1 VVSIS
6 RRAGPLVSTRL
17 PAVIDAAAVEALAG
31 RLIEVGNTVIAA
43 MDDARDRWWHLG
55 EVFDVRGAEG
65 VPHMLDHAVVDARAW
80 AAALSTAYS
89 ALVQTA
95 TWELPALKMRRDELA
110 ERIADVNARHAS
122 AEDDDADD
130 VASAGADLEQDIRR
144 FRRDVEETEEQ
155 LAQALGR
162 VTGGTEIRGSDGT
175 DVAVSNTYWGAAV
188 GAYQDGM
195 SGSGP
200 MVVGLADRLERGLGD
215 AAAERIEWLATAD
228 RTDIRSWLAA
238 HADFGSTVG
247 FVDPGTA
254 ARLYEGLAADSI
266 GGTPGAD
273 GLATWESGPLAHL
286 LAFAPAA
293 IANLNGVRAAAR
305 QPFAIATLR
314 QLLADPSL
322 SDEQFE
328 RLFALSAL
336 VDPAS
341 AAPGA
346 QQAVLLGVFLDSDGS
361 PRASIAYGDVDTADQ
376 ITTLTHGISTD
387 LGALRDWKESASAL
401 QNDLITELAQN
412 GSPARTAMVVYLE
425 WDSGDATNVWN
436 IERPDAG
443 AERLAQLLGGFQSV
457 APDAELN
464 VGAHSLGTTMTSELV
479 SANPGLVD
487 HVWFF
492 GSAGVNESAAGAI
505 REQISAGT
513 LNVHATHASDD
524 WVAPIGRWP
533 VSEHPVDPRTIPG
546 VVEFSSD
553 GGFVADYGPG
563 DGEYGERVEGHNS
576 QRSTEW
582 YYLFDGWTMD
592 PTGNPVPIMDDES
605 IGYLDPRSQ
614 SFKEFVMDLTAAAEA
629 TR

>member
-1 VVSIS
+1 MVSID
-6 RRAGPLVSTRL
+6 RAPGTLVSTQL
-17 PAVIDAAAVEALAG
+17 PTVIDAAAVEALAR
-31 RLIEVGNTVIAA
+31 RLIDAGNTVIAA

-55 EVFDVRGAEG
+55 EVFDVSGAEG

-80 AAALSTAYS
+80 AAALSSAYS

-95 TWELPALKMRRDELA
+95 AWDLPALKTRRDQLA
-110 ERIADVNARHAS
+110 ERIADVNARHA
-122 AEDDDADD
+122 AADDDVADD
-130 VASAGADLEQDIRR
+130 VAAAGEDLEHDIRR

-155 LAQALGR
+155 LAQALLR
-162 VTGGTEIRGSDGT
+162 VTGGTEVRGSDGT
-175 DVAVSNTYWGAAV
+175 DVAVSNTYWGSTV
-188 GAYQDGM
+188 GSYHYGM
-195 SGSGP
+195 SGAGP
-200 MVVGLADRLERGLGD
+200 TIVGLSDRLEQALGA
-215 AAAERIEWLATAD
+215 AAAERIEWLATVDPA
-228 RTDIRSWLAA
+228 DIRSWLAA
-238 HADFGSTVG
+238 HPDFGSTVG
-247 FVDPGTA
+247 FVDPAVA
-254 ARLYEGLAADSI
+254 ARLYEGFAADSI
-266 GGTPGAD
+266 AGSPGAD
-273 GLATWESGPLAHL
+273 GLPTWASGPLAQL

-293 IANLNGVRAAAR
+293 IGNLNGVRAADR
-305 QPFAIATLR
+305 QPFTVATLR

-322 SDEQFE
+322 TDEQFE
-328 RLFALSAL
+328 RLFALSVL

-341 AAPGA
+341 GGPGA
-346 QQAVLLGVFLDSDGS
+346 QQTVLLSVFLDSDGS
-361 PRASIAYGDVDTADQ
+361 PRASIAYGDVDSADQ
-376 ITTLTHGISTD
+376 ITALTHGISTD

-401 QNDLITELAQN
+401 QNDLATELAQN
-412 GSPARTAMVVYLE
+412 GSSVRTAMVLYLE

-443 AERLAQLLGGFQSV
+443 AERLAQLLGGLRGV
-457 APDAELN
+457 TPDAQLN

-487 HVWFF
+487 NVWFF
-492 GSAGVNESAAGAI
+492 GSAGVNETAAGRI

-513 LNVHATHASDD
+513 LNVHATHAGDD

-553 GGFVADYGPG
+553 GGFVSDYGPG

-592 PTGNPVPIMDDES
+592 PTGNPVPVMDDES